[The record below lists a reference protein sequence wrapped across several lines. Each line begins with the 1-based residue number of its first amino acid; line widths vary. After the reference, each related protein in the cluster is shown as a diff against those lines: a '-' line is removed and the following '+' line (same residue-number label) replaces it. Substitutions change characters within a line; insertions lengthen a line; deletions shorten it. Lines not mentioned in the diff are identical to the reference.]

1 MLCQFLRSK
10 SEVGRFK
17 DMCNKKPGYFRDG
30 LDMIIDNK
38 AFDIPTTERARKYLN
53 SQQVRFHLRTPS
65 EGLRKE
71 FTKPGR
77 KKNRMNTG
85 ARANVCAGVSNGR
98 IVLWHY
104 LPKSWTGQVAADL
117 YRDVIFP
124 TLKRTRGVKRSYRI
138 LEDNDP
144 TGYKSN
150 LAKRAKAEKRI
161 QAHVFPR
168 YSPDIN
174 PLDFS
179 LWQAVTQR
187 MLQNTPKKLETVA
200 EYKARLRSTALRLP
214 RVVVSKAVNNMA
226 ARIRLVKDAK
236 GGNIAQD

>member
-1 MLCQFLRSK
+1 MR
-10 SEVGRFK
+10 GR
-17 DMCNKKPGYFRDG
+17 
-30 LDMIIDNK
+30 
-38 AFDIPTTERARKYLN
+38 A
-53 SQQVRFHLRTPS
+53 
-65 EGLRKE
+65 
-71 FTKPGR
+71 
-77 KKNRMNTG
+77 TG
-85 ARANVCAGVSNGR
+85 RANVCAEVSNGR
-98 IVLWHY
+98 GVLWHY

-124 TLKRTRGVKRSYRI
+124 TLKRVRGVKRSYRI

-187 MLQNTPKKLETVA
+187 MVQNTPKKLETVV

-214 RVVVSKAVNNMA
+214 RAVVSKAVNNMA
-226 ARIRLVKDAK
+226 ARIRQVKDAK
-236 GGNIAQD
+236 GGNIPRD